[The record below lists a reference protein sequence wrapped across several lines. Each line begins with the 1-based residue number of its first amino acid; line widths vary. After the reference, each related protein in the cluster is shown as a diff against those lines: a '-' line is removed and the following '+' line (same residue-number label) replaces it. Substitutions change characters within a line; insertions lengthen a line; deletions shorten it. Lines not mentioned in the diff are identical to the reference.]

1 MGIDPSDERCIPFYD
16 KMRELDMVYELRR
29 ITTLLL
35 CIFIHTSFLNG
46 DFPMYIF
53 RLMISLCV

>member
-29 ITTLLL
+29 ITTLLIYFY
-35 CIFIHTSFLNG
+35 CVFLFTLHFG
-46 DFPMYIF
+46 MV
-53 RLMISLCV
+53 ISLCTFSD